1 MIRRK
6 MGPHLQNEPP
16 KTDLQILEEVLNEQ
30 SSTSPYVS
38 SLGTSSSISSGF
50 IRKLEEELKNQEP
63 ESVPEYEKFKQQMEG
78 RILAQEEQIEE
89 LKRMQKALEA
99 AQKSSDDKTLA
110 IEENH
115 KEMEGILGFILSMSE
130 SSETYD

>member
-1 MIRRK
+1 
-6 MGPHLQNEPP
+6 
-16 KTDLQILEEVLNEQ
+16 
-30 SSTSPYVS
+30 
-38 SLGTSSSISSGF
+38 
-50 IRKLEEELKNQEP
+50 
-63 ESVPEYEKFKQQMEG
+63 MEG

-115 KEMEGILGFILSMSE
+115 KEMEGILGFILRMSE
-130 SSETYD
+130 SSETYKWITHQLDGA